1 MQGLA
6 LVGARNQLL
15 HFHSPE
21 TDVQILEWIEMA
33 FYSSID
39 LAERMVRA
47 ETRKPLRLLPLG
59 RPLIPLEG
67 ERVGEVFA
75 IVTASRVKVL
85 ALCLPRQGPA
95 HSQNKELFGV
105 SLHQRRHSDLA
116 RRLQSVH
123 RLLAEPL
130 RD

>member
-1 MQGLA
+1 MQALA

-15 HFHSPE
+15 NLHSLE
-21 TDVQILEWIEMA
+21 RDEQILEWIEMT

-67 ERVGEVFA
+67 ARVGEVFA

-85 ALCLPRQGPA
+85 ALCPPHEGPA
-95 HSQNKELFGV
+95 HSHNKELFGV
-105 SLHQRRHSDLA
+105 SLHH
-116 RRLQSVH
+116 
-123 RLLAEPL
+123 
-130 RD
+130 